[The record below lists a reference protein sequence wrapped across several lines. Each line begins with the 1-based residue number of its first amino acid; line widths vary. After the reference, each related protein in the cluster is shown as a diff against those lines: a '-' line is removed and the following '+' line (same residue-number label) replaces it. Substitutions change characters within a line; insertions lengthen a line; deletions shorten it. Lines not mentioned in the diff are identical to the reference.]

1 MSDCFVL
8 YLLLTCMKKKT
19 SGADKFTN
27 NSYEISYSTD
37 KKFKKA
43 VTRKNTTK
51 TSYTIS
57 KLKKGKTYYVRIRAY
72 KVDSTGKKVY
82 GKYTSVK
89 KVKVSK

>member
-1 MSDCFVL
+1 M
-8 YLLLTCMKKKT
+8 
-19 SGADKFTN
+19 
-27 NSYEISYSTD
+27 
-37 KKFKKA
+37 
-43 VTRKNTTK
+43 TRKNTTK